1 MCICILSF
9 SNKHFI
15 ESFWAF
21 WRLQNSFIYFC
32 VFISIPIFSCNI
44 YLSKIISNRRFP
56 EITGEIIWKSEAPA
70 VGHHFRHRLLA
81 YTGTWFQNEG
91 GSRKVL
97 VCDSIR
103 PSGMVLYYTGLP
115 DVRYALEIF
124 FLLLFSPHTM
134 VFLAGP
140 HAVCPFGMADWLNRL
155 RVFIIYTVF
164 LIKKKKCK
172 KIIGSL
178 CCIISSTS
186 WLTRSR
192 SLRAEDR
199 IQNQE

>member
-91 GSRKVL
+91 GSRKAL

-103 PSGMVLYYTGLP
+103 PSGMDLYYTGLP
-115 DVRYALEIF
+115 DARYALE
-124 FLLLFSPHTM
+124 T
-134 VFLAGP
+134 
-140 HAVCPFGMADWLNRL
+140 R
-155 RVFIIYTVF
+155 R
-164 LIKKKKCK
+164 
-172 KIIGSL
+172 
-178 CCIISSTS
+178 IISQSN
-186 WLTRSR
+186 LH
-192 SLRAEDR
+192 
-199 IQNQE
+199 NQTKNKHNNNIYCRMYWRWV